1 MAARTFE
8 GKTEIAISSGPAASS
23 RRCLRSGEN
32 PDFLTSQ
39 IITYIGNKRALLKDI
54 DGQVEFVKSSL
65 GKKRLVCA
73 DLFSGSGIVARLLKR
88 SAKKIIANDLETYS
102 YILNDCYLTNAG
114 DFPQK
119 EYAECRSS
127 ILKIAKNKKTPGIIA
142 QNYAPQ
148 DDQNIQPGERVF
160 YTRQNALL
168 LDTYR
173 YLIEEKC
180 PPELKKFFLAPLIT
194 EASVHVNT
202 SGVFKGFYKDKNT
215 GLGCFGGAG
224 KDALKRILGQVELKI
239 PLFSVYDCERELFQE
254 DAEALAQKLRGLDLA
269 YLDPPYNQHPYGSN
283 YFMLNLLAKNK
294 IDAELSPVSGI
305 VQNWNH
311 SQFNKAK
318 LALGSLERIVAALD
332 AKFVVISYNSEGF
345 IGLQEMQAM
354 LKRYGKVKTVEIPYN
369 AFRGSRNLS
378 GRPIHVREYLFVVE
392 KK

>member
-1 MAARTFE
+1 MEKADEKEAF
-8 GKTEIAISSGPAASS
+8 G
-23 RRCLRSGEN
+23 GEK
-32 PDFLTSQ
+32 PEYLSKQ
-39 IITYIGNKRALLKDI
+39 LITYIGNKRALLADI
-54 DGQVEFVKSSL
+54 DKEIQEIRRQL
-65 GKKRLVCA
+65 GGRRLASA
-73 DLFSGSGIVARLLKR
+73 DIFSGSGAVARLLKR
-88 SAKKIIANDLETYS
+88 HSKKISANDLETYS
-102 YILNDCYLTNAG
+102 FILNDCYLTNEK
-114 DFPQK
+114 DFPK
-119 EYAECRSS
+119 AEYDEARAA
-127 ILKIAKNKKTPGIIA
+127 ILNAAARKKTPGIIA

-148 DDQNIQPGERVF
+148 DDNNIKAGERVF

-173 YLIEEKC
+173 KLIEEC
-180 PPELKKFFLAPLIT
+180 PQKLQKFFLAPLIT

-224 KDALKRILGQVELKI
+224 KDALKRILGKVELSQPI
-239 PLFSVYDCERELFQE
+239 FSNFDCERELFQE

-283 YFMLNLLAKNK
+283 YFMLNLIVKNK

-318 LALGSLERIVAALD
+318 LAPASLERIVAALD

-345 IGLQEMQAM
+345 IGLRQMQGM
-354 LKRYGKVKTVEIPYN
+354 LKRYGNLKTVAIPYN

-378 GRPIHVREYLFVVE
+378 GRDIHVREYLFVLR
-392 KK
+392 KD

>member
-1 MAARTFE
+1 M
-8 GKTEIAISSGPAASS
+8 KD
-23 RRCLRSGEN
+23 EN
-32 PDFLTSQ
+32 PEFLTKQ

-54 DGQVEFVKSSL
+54 EKEIEGVQKAL

-73 DLFSGSGIVARLLKR
+73 DLFSGSGVVARLLKR
-88 SAKKIIANDLETYS
+88 HSKKIFANDLETYS
-102 YILNDCYLTNAG
+102 YILNDCYLTNVK
-114 DFPQK
+114 DFPKK
-119 EYAECRSS
+119 EYDQCRAA
-127 ILKIAKNKKTPGIIA
+127 ILQAAARKKTPGIIA

-148 DDQNIQPGERVF
+148 DDNDITAGERVF
-160 YTRQNALL
+160 YTRKNALL
-168 LDTYR
+168 LDTFR
-173 YLIEEKC
+173 ELIEKEC
-180 PPELKKFFLAPLIT
+180 PPDLRKFFLAPLIT

-224 KDALKRILGQVELKI
+224 KDALKRILGQVELKE
-239 PLFSVYDCERELFQE
+239 PVLSRFDCERELFQE

-318 LALGSLERIVAALD
+318 LAPISLERIVAALD

-345 IGLQEMQAM
+345 IGLEEMQKM
-354 LKRYGKVKTVEIPYN
+354 LSRYGKLTTTAIPYN
-369 AFRGSRNLS
+369 TFRGSRNLS
-378 GRPIHVREYLFVVE
+378 GRDIHVREYLFTLR
-392 KK
+392 KD

>member
-1 MAARTFE
+1 ME
-8 GKTEIAISSGPAASS
+8 
-23 RRCLRSGEN
+23 EN
-32 PDFLTSQ
+32 PDFLTKQ
-39 IITYIGNKRALLKDI
+39 LITYIGNKRALLKDI
-54 DGQVEFVKSSL
+54 EAKIQGVRSEL
-65 GKKRLVCA
+65 GGRRLNSA
-73 DLFSGSGIVARLLKR
+73 DLFSGSGSVCRLLKR
-88 SAKKIIANDLETYS
+88 HSKKIFANDLETYS
-102 YILNDCYLTNAG
+102 FILNDCYLTNIK

-119 EYAECRSS
+119 ECAEIRSA
-127 ILKIAKNKKTPGIIA
+127 ILSAAARKKTPGIIA
-142 QNYAPQ
+142 RNYAPQ
-148 DDQNIQPGERVF
+148 DDNDIKAGERVF
-160 YTRQNALL
+160 YTRKNALL

-173 YLIEEKC
+173 SLIEKKC
-180 PPELKKFFLAPLIT
+180 PAELRKFFLAPLLT

-224 KDALKRILGQVELKI
+224 KDALKRILGEVELKE
-239 PLFSVYDCERELFQE
+239 PVLSRFDCERELFQE

-318 LALGSLERIVAALD
+318 LALGSLEKIVAALD
-332 AKFVVISYNSEGF
+332 AKFIVISYNSEGF
-345 IGLQEMQAM
+345 IGLEEMQSM
-354 LKRYGKVKTVEIPYN
+354 LKRYGKLDTTAIPYN

-378 GRPIHVREYLFVVE
+378 GRAIHVREYLFVL
-392 KK
+392 KKI

>member
-1 MAARTFE
+1 M
-8 GKTEIAISSGPAASS
+8 
-23 RRCLRSGEN
+23 
-32 PDFLTSQ
+32 
-39 IITYIGNKRALLKDI
+39 TYLGNKRALLTFIGDAV
-54 DGQVEFVKSSL
+54 Q
-65 GKKRLVCA
+65 LVQEA
-73 DLFSGSGIVARLLKR
+73 VGREKLSMFDVFSGSGIVARLLKR
-88 SAKKIIANDLETYS
+88 SAKKIIANDLEAYS
-102 YILNDCYLTNAG
+102 LLLNDCYLTNAK
-114 DFPQK
+114 DFPK
-119 EYAECRSS
+119 AEYAEARAA
-127 ILKIAKNKKTPGIIA
+127 LLNAAARKKTPGIIA
-142 QNYAPQ
+142 KNYAPQ
-148 DDQNIQPGERVF
+148 DDENIKAGERVF

-173 YLIEEKC
+173 ILIEEC
-180 PPELKKFFLAPLIT
+180 PQKLQKFFLAPLIT

-224 KDALKRILGQVELKI
+224 KDALKRILGKVELSPPI
-239 PLFSVYDCERELFQE
+239 FSAFDCERELFQE
-254 DAEALAQKLRGLDLA
+254 DAEALAQKLKGLDLA

-283 YFMLNLLAKNK
+283 YFMLNLIVKNK

-318 LALGSLERIVAALD
+318 LALASLERIVADLD
-332 AKFVVISYNSEGF
+332 AKFVIVSYNSEGF

-354 LKRYGKVKTVEIPYN
+354 LKRYGSLKTVAIPYN

-378 GRPIHVREYLFVVE
+378 GRAIHVREYLFVLE

>member
-1 MAARTFE
+1 MEKADEKEAF
-8 GKTEIAISSGPAASS
+8 G
-23 RRCLRSGEN
+23 GEK
-32 PDFLTSQ
+32 PEYLSKQ
-39 IITYIGNKRALLKDI
+39 LITYIGNKRALLADI
-54 DGQVEFVKSSL
+54 DKEIQEIRRQL
-65 GKKRLVCA
+65 GGRRLASA
-73 DLFSGSGIVARLLKR
+73 DIFSGSGAVSRLLKR
-88 SAKKIIANDLETYS
+88 HSKKISANDLETYS
-102 YILNDCYLTNAG
+102 FILNDCYLTNEK
-114 DFPQK
+114 DFPK
-119 EYAECRSS
+119 AEYDEARAA
-127 ILKIAKNKKTPGIIA
+127 ILNAAARKKTPGIIA

-148 DDQNIQPGERVF
+148 DDNKIKAGERVF

-173 YLIEEKC
+173 KLIEEC
-180 PPELKKFFLAPLIT
+180 PQKLQKFFLAPLIT

-224 KDALKRILGQVELKI
+224 KDALKRILGKVELSQPI
-239 PLFSVYDCERELFQE
+239 FSAFDCERELFQE

-283 YFMLNLLAKNK
+283 YFMLNLIVKNK

-318 LALGSLERIVAALD
+318 LAPASLERIVADLD
-332 AKFVVISYNSEGF
+332 AKFVIVSYNSEGF
-345 IGLQEMQAM
+345 IGLRQMQGM
-354 LKRYGKVKTVEIPYN
+354 LKRYGKLKTVAIPYN

-378 GRPIHVREYLFVVE
+378 GRDIHVREYLFVLR
-392 KK
+392 KN

>member
-1 MAARTFE
+1 MT
-8 GKTEIAISSGPAASS
+8 
-23 RRCLRSGEN
+23 EN
-32 PDFLTSQ
+32 PDYLTKQ
-39 IITYIGNKRALLKDI
+39 IITYIGNKRALLPDI
-54 DGQVEFVKSSL
+54 QAQVEAVQKAL
-65 GKKRLVCA
+65 AKRNLVCA

-88 SAKKIIANDLETYS
+88 SAKKIFANDLESYS
-102 YILNDCYLTNAG
+102 RLLNDCYLTNAK

-119 EYAECRSS
+119 EYEECRAF
-127 ILKIAKNKKTPGIIA
+127 ILQKASGKKKPGIIA

-148 DDQNIQPGERVF
+148 DDANIQAGERVF

-168 LDTYR
+168 LDSYR
-173 YLIEEKC
+173 NLIEEC
-180 PPELKKFFLAPLIT
+180 PPQLQKFFLAPLIT

-224 KDALKRILGQVELKI
+224 KDALKRILGKVELPEPI
-239 PLFSVYDCERELFQE
+239 FSRFDCERELFQE

-283 YFMLNLLAKNK
+283 YFMLNLIVKNK

-318 LALGSLERIVAALD
+318 LALASLERIVAALD

-354 LKRYGKVKTVEIPYN
+354 LKRYGSLKTVEIPYN
-369 AFRGSRNLS
+369 TFRGSRNLS
-378 GRPIHVREYLFVVE
+378 GRAIHVREYLFVVRKE
-392 KK
+392 

>member
-1 MAARTFE
+1 MADKKAQ
-8 GKTEIAISSGPAASS
+8 
-23 RRCLRSGEN
+23 EN
-32 PDFLTSQ
+32 PDFLTKQ
-39 IITYIGNKRALLKDI
+39 IITYIGNKRALLPDI
-54 DGQVEFVKSSL
+54 QAQVEAVQKAL
-65 GKKRLVCA
+65 GKKKLVCA

-88 SAKKIIANDLETYS
+88 SAKKIIANDLEAYS
-102 YILNDCYLTNAG
+102 LLLNDCYLTNAK
-114 DFPQK
+114 DFPK
-119 EYAECRSS
+119 AEYEEARAA
-127 ILKIAKNKKTPGIIA
+127 ILNAAARKKTPGIIA
-142 QNYAPQ
+142 KNYAPQ
-148 DDQNIQPGERVF
+148 DDENIKAGERVF

-173 YLIEEKC
+173 ILIEEC
-180 PPELKKFFLAPLIT
+180 PQKLQKFFLAPLIT

-224 KDALKRILGQVELKI
+224 KDALKRILGKVELNPPI
-239 PLFSVYDCERELFQE
+239 FSNFDCERELFQE

-283 YFMLNLLAKNK
+283 YFMLNLIVKNK

-318 LALGSLERIVAALD
+318 LALASLERIVADLD
-332 AKFVVISYNSEGF
+332 AKFVIVSYNSEGF
-345 IGLQEMQAM
+345 IGLRQMQET
-354 LKRYGKVKTVEIPYN
+354 LKRYGSLKTVAIPYN

-378 GRPIHVREYLFVVE
+378 GRAIHVREYLFVLR
-392 KK
+392 KN

>member
-1 MAARTFE
+1 MADKKAQ
-8 GKTEIAISSGPAASS
+8 
-23 RRCLRSGEN
+23 EN
-32 PDFLTSQ
+32 PDFLTKQ
-39 IITYIGNKRALLKDI
+39 IITYIGNKRALLADI
-54 DGQVEFVKSSL
+54 QAQVEAVQKAL
-65 GKKRLVCA
+65 GKKKLVCA

-88 SAKKIIANDLETYS
+88 SAKRIVANDLEAYS
-102 YILNDCYLTNAG
+102 LLLNDCYLTNVK
-114 DFPQK
+114 DFPRK
-119 EYAECRSS
+119 EYADCRSS
-127 ILKIAKNKKTPGIIA
+127 ILQIAKSKKTPGIIA

-148 DDQNIQPGERVF
+148 DDSNIKAGERVF

-173 YLIEEKC
+173 SLIDSEC
-180 PPELKKFFLAPLIT
+180 PSGLKKFFLAPLLT

-224 KDALKRILGQVELKI
+224 KDALKRILGKVELLEPI
-239 PLFSVYDCERELFQE
+239 FSAFDCESELFQE
-254 DAEALAQKLRGLDLA
+254 DAEALAAKLKGLDLA

-283 YFMLNLLAKNK
+283 YFMLNLIIKNK

-318 LALGSLERIVAALD
+318 LAPASLEKIVSGLD
-332 AKFVVISYNSEGF
+332 AKFVIISYNSEGF

-354 LKRYGKVKTVEIPYN
+354 LKRYGSLKTVEIPYN

-378 GRPIHVREYLFVVE
+378 GREIHVREYLFVLR
-392 KK
+392 KD

>member
-1 MAARTFE
+1 ME
-8 GKTEIAISSGPAASS
+8 
-23 RRCLRSGEN
+23 EN
-32 PDFLTSQ
+32 PEFLTKQ
-39 IITYIGNKRALLKDI
+39 LITYIGNKRALLKDI
-54 DGQVEFVKSSL
+54 EAQVQNARSAL
-65 GKKRLVCA
+65 GGRRLVCA
-73 DLFSGSGIVARLLKR
+73 DLFSGSGAVSRLLKR
-88 SAKKIIANDLETYS
+88 HSKRLCANDLETYS
-102 YILNDCYLTNAG
+102 YILNDCYLTNAK
-114 DFPQK
+114 DFPK
-119 EYAECRSS
+119 DEYGEIRSA
-127 ILKIAKNKKTPGIIA
+127 IIKAADRKKTPGIIA
-142 QNYAPQ
+142 QNYAPK
-148 DDQNIQPGERVF
+148 DDNDIKAGERVF

-173 YLIEEKC
+173 GLIEKEC
-180 PPELKKFFLAPLIT
+180 PPETRKFFLAPLIT

-224 KDALKRILGQVELKI
+224 KDALKRILGQVELKEPI
-239 PLFSVYDCERELFQE
+239 FSRFDCERELYQE

-345 IGLQEMQAM
+345 IGLEEMKKM
-354 LKRYGKVKTVEIPYN
+354 LKRYGRLSTTAIPYN

-378 GRPIHVREYLFVVE
+378 GRDIHVREYLFAL
-392 KK
+392 KKD

>member
-1 MAARTFE
+1 ME
-8 GKTEIAISSGPAASS
+8 
-23 RRCLRSGEN
+23 EN
-32 PDFLTSQ
+32 PDFLTKQ
-39 IITYIGNKRALLKDI
+39 LITYIGNKRALLKDI
-54 DGQVEFVKSSL
+54 DAQVQEIQKAL
-65 GKKRLVCA
+65 GGRRLNCA
-73 DLFSGSGIVARLLKR
+73 DLFSGSGAVSRLLKKH
-88 SAKKIIANDLETYS
+88 SKKICANDLETYS
-102 YILNDCYLTNAG
+102 YILNDCYLTNVK
-114 DFPQK
+114 DFPK
-119 EYAECRSS
+119 DECAEIRSA
-127 ILKIAKNKKTPGIIA
+127 ITKAAARKKTPGIIA

-148 DDQNIQPGERVF
+148 DDNDIKAGERVF

-168 LDTYR
+168 LDTFR
-173 YLIEEKC
+173 NLIEEKC

-224 KDALKRILGQVELKI
+224 KDALKRILGQVELKE
-239 PLFSVYDCERELFQE
+239 PVFSNFDCERELFQE

-318 LALGSLERIVAALD
+318 LAPISLERIVAALD

-345 IGLQEMQAM
+345 IGLEGMQKM
-354 LKRYGKVKTVEIPYN
+354 LGRYGKLTTTAIPYN
-369 AFRGSRNLS
+369 TFRGSRNLS
-378 GRPIHVREYLFVVE
+378 GRPIHVREYLFTL
-392 KK
+392 KKD

>member
-1 MAARTFE
+1 MEKADEKEAF
-8 GKTEIAISSGPAASS
+8 G
-23 RRCLRSGEN
+23 GEK
-32 PDFLTSQ
+32 PEYLSKQ
-39 IITYIGNKRALLKDI
+39 LITYIGNKRALLADI
-54 DGQVEFVKSSL
+54 DKEIQEIRRQL
-65 GKKRLVCA
+65 GGRRLASA
-73 DLFSGSGIVARLLKR
+73 DIFSGSGTVARLLKCH
-88 SAKKIIANDLETYS
+88 SKKICANDLETYS
-102 YILNDCYLTNAG
+102 FILNDCYLTNEK
-114 DFPQK
+114 DFPK
-119 EYAECRSS
+119 AEYDEARAA
-127 ILKIAKNKKTPGIIA
+127 ILNAAARKKTPGIIA

-148 DDQNIQPGERVF
+148 DDNNIKAGERVF

-173 YLIEEKC
+173 KLIEEC
-180 PPELKKFFLAPLIT
+180 PQKLQKFFLAPLIT

-224 KDALKRILGQVELKI
+224 KDALKRILGKVELSQPI
-239 PLFSVYDCERELFQE
+239 FSAFDCERELFQE
-254 DAEALAQKLRGLDLA
+254 DAEALAAKLRGLDLA

-283 YFMLNLLAKNK
+283 YFMLNLIVKNK

-318 LALGSLERIVAALD
+318 LAPASLERIVAALD

-345 IGLQEMQAM
+345 IGLRQMQGM
-354 LKRYGKVKTVEIPYN
+354 LKRYGNLKTVAIPYN

-378 GRPIHVREYLFVVE
+378 GRDIHVREYLFVLE
-392 KK
+392 KN

>member
-1 MAARTFE
+1 MKE
-8 GKTEIAISSGPAASS
+8 EKPE
-23 RRCLRSGEN
+23 
-32 PDFLTSQ
+32 FLTRQ
-39 IITYIGNKRALLKDI
+39 LITYIGNKRALLKDI
-54 DGQVEFVKSSL
+54 EAEVQFVRSQLK
-65 GKKRLVCA
+65 GRRLACA
-73 DLFSGSGIVARLLKR
+73 DLFSGSGAVSRLLKR
-88 SAKKIIANDLETYS
+88 HSKKIFANDLETYS
-102 YILNDCYLTNAG
+102 YILNDCYLTNVK

-119 EYAECRSS
+119 EYAECRAA
-127 ILKIAKNKKTPGIIA
+127 ILQKANGKKTPGIIA

-148 DDQNIQPGERVF
+148 DDNDIKAGERVF
-160 YTRQNALL
+160 YTRKNALL
-168 LDTYR
+168 LDTFR
-173 YLIEEKC
+173 GLIEKEC
-180 PPELKKFFLAPLIT
+180 PPDLRKFFLAPLIT

-224 KDALKRILGQVELKI
+224 KDALKRILGQVELKE
-239 PLFSVYDCERELFQE
+239 PVFSNFDCERELFQE

-318 LALGSLERIVAALD
+318 LALGSLEKIVAALD

-345 IGLQEMQAM
+345 IGLDEMQEM
-354 LKRYGKVKTVEIPYN
+354 LSRYGKLKTTAIPYN
-369 AFRGSRNLS
+369 AFRGSRNLA
-378 GRPIHVREYLFVVE
+378 GRPIHVREYLFTLR
-392 KK
+392 KD

>member
-1 MAARTFE
+1 M
-8 GKTEIAISSGPAASS
+8 
-23 RRCLRSGEN
+23 SGEN
-32 PDFLTSQ
+32 TDFLTSQ

-54 DGQVEFVKSSL
+54 DEQVEFVKKSL
-65 GKKRLVCA
+65 GKKRLACA

-88 SAKKIIANDLETYS
+88 SAKKICANDLETYS
-102 YILNDCYLTNAG
+102 YILNDCYLTNAV

-119 EYAECRSS
+119 EYQKIREA
-127 ILKIAKNKKTPGIIA
+127 ILQAAARKKTPGIIA

-148 DDQNIQPGERVF
+148 DDQNIQAGERVF

-173 YLIEEKC
+173 NLIEKEC
-180 PPELKKFFLAPLIT
+180 PSDLKKFFLAPLIT

-224 KDALKRILGQVELKI
+224 KDALKRILGAVELKEPI
-239 PLFSVYDCERELFQE
+239 FSNYDCERELFQE
-254 DAEALAQKLRGLDLA
+254 DAEALAQKLKGLDLA

-318 LALGSLERIVAALD
+318 LAPASLERIVAALD

-345 IGLQEMQAM
+345 IGLRQMQDM
-354 LKRYGKVKTVEIPYN
+354 LKRYGSLKTVEIPYN
-369 AFRGSRNLS
+369 TFRGSRNLS
-378 GRPIHVREYLFVVE
+378 GRDIHVREYLFVL
-392 KK
+392 KKE